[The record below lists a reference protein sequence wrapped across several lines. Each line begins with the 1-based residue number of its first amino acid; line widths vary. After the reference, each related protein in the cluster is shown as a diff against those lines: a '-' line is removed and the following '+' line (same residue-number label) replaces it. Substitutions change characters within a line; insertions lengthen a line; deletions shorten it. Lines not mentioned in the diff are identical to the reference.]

1 MSTRYITSTLLAL
14 VLGAAALAHDARAQ
28 DYKPPLYRA
37 ARAQDEI
44 RVDGKLDEFTWA
56 ALPRVGRFID
66 IRQHDNPDALDTQA
80 TLAWDNTNLYIAFS
94 CVDPEPWGT
103 LMQRDQ
109 HLWNEEV
116 VEVFLDPDGDGHNY
130 PELEVSPHNIV
141 VDLLIPHRPDQSTDA
156 SIAARWDIQGLQT
169 AVGKYAAGWTVEI
182 AIPWASLAESGV
194 STAPQEGDRW
204 RVGLYRIERPG
215 GPSRATHIEELQKK
229 LDGVPAGEQTA
240 LRKELKS
247 LQDTNQD
254 LAWSPTRHTF
264 HDPERFGIVE
274 FVLRP

>member
-1 MSTRYITSTLLAL
+1 MNMRSISSTLFAL
-14 VLGAAALAHDARAQ
+14 ILGAFALAPEARAQ
-28 DYKPPLYRA
+28 EYKPPLYRA

-44 RVDGKLDEFTWA
+44 HVDGKLDEFTWA

-66 IRQHDNPDALDTQA
+66 IRDHNNPDALDTQA
-80 TLAWDNTNLYIAFS
+80 TLAWDNTNLYIAFA

-103 LMQRDQ
+103 MMQRDQ

-116 VEVFLDPDGDGHNY
+116 VEVFLDPDGDGHDY

-141 VDLLIPHRPDQSTDA
+141 VDLLIPHRPDSKTDP
-156 SIAARWDIQGLQT
+156 SVAAHWDIAGLKT
-169 AVGKYAAGWTVEI
+169 AVGKYSAGWTVEI
-182 AIPWASLAESGV
+182 SIPWASLAGSGIK
-194 STAPQEGDRW
+194 TAPKEGDRW

-215 GPSRATHIEELQKK
+215 GPSQAAHLEELRKK
-229 LDGVPAGEQTA
+229 VVAAPAGEKAT
-240 LRKELKS
+240 LSKELETLENK
-247 LQDTNQD
+247 NQD